1 MSAKAYSR
9 QLHRTLSRKLST
21 DDGFLEKLQD
31 DDGESSDRQAV
42 PKGLEGLFF
51 SPVLEMSESESSP
64 AATHDQL
71 PPDKAAFLGDAAVVD
86 GLESIPSLARGL
98 FRSPSAPKLIRR
110 KYSAQD
116 IRISYKRSESHTQ
129 DSDLTPLQLKRWK
142 GGLAKEREDAEKEG
156 GVGGVAVEKRIAAR
170 RIMRCHSE
178 TEIFIKT
185 ALSWA
190 DSQQNLIGDFT
201 KPFCL
206 PLVNGK
212 HQDLKA
218 ISPTTVRSIYRGML
232 TGGVIFV

>member
-9 QLHRTLSRKLST
+9 QIHHRTLSRKLSS
-21 DDGFLEKLQD
+21 DDDFLEKLQD
-31 DDGESSDRQAV
+31 EDYDGQSSGRQAV

-51 SPVLEMSESESSP
+51 SPVLETSESESSP
-64 AATHDQL
+64 APRDQL
-71 PPDKAAFLGDAAVVD
+71 PADRVLGNGREGV
-86 GLESIPSLARGL
+86 SSSLAQEL
-98 FRSPSAPKLIRR
+98 FQSSPSAPPPKVIRR

-142 GGLAKEREDAEKEG
+142 GGLGKEREEDGVEG
-156 GVGGVAVEKRIAAR
+156 RRVAPPR

-185 ALSWA
+185 ALNWA
-190 DSQQNLIGDFT
+190 DSQQNDLIGDFT

-206 PLVNGK
+206 PLISGK

-218 ISPTTVRSIYRGML
+218 ISPATVPHHPLS
-232 TGGVIFV
+232 